1 LDPLNKSRLPQTVLN
16 QRLEPK
22 NYDIY
27 KRLSCGRSQIFTA
40 FEEMALGNS
49 YLLPDQKKVVY
60 FVTAMQGESKKI
72 IYVGFTPNLR
82 KKFKDHKRIMEFE
95 FLDRMGYQINIS
107 WIVLPDRMREKEGQ
121 VIQMCYIRAFEP
133 KLNIHQN
140 TFAAVQVEES
150 KKRIENLEQCKYES
164 LKKQVENWEQSGD
177 DKDTIIK
184 KIWEAGRERLTV
196 NI

>member
-1 LDPLNKSRLPQTVLN
+1 MTFTNDCP
-16 QRLEPK
+16 
-22 NYDIY
+22 
-27 KRLSCGRSQIFTA
+27 CGRSQIFTV
-40 FEEMALGNS
+40 FEEMTLGNS
-49 YLLPDQKKVVY
+49 HLLPEKKKVVY
-60 FVTAMQGESKKI
+60 FVTAVQGESKKI

-82 KKFKDHKRIMEFE
+82 KKFKDHKRKMEFE

-150 KKRIENLEQCKYES
+150 KKRIENLEQCKYEY

-184 KIWEAGRERLTV
+184 KIWEAGRERPMV
-196 NI
+196 SI

>member
-1 LDPLNKSRLPQTVLN
+1 V
-16 QRLEPK
+16 
-22 NYDIY
+22 
-27 KRLSCGRSQIFTA
+27 

-49 YLLPDQKKVVY
+49 HLLPEKKKVVY
-60 FVTAMQGESKKI
+60 FVTATQGESKKI

-140 TFAAVQVEES
+140 TFAAVQVEEL
-150 KKRIENLEQCKYES
+150 KKRIENLEECKYEF
-164 LKKQVENWEQSGD
+164 LKKQIENWEQTGD

-184 KIWEAGRERLTV
+184 KIWEAGRERPMLS
-196 NI
+196 I

>member
-1 LDPLNKSRLPQTVLN
+1 MTFTNDCP
-16 QRLEPK
+16 
-22 NYDIY
+22 
-27 KRLSCGRSQIFTA
+27 CGRSQIFTGI
-40 FEEMALGNS
+40 EEMALGNS
-49 YLLPDQKKVVY
+49 HLLPEKKKVVY

-82 KKFKDHKRIMEFE
+82 RKFKDHKRIMEFE

-133 KLNIHQN
+133 KLNTHQN
-140 TFAAVQVEES
+140 TLAAVQVEES
-150 KKRIENLEQCKYES
+150 KKRIENLEQCKYEY
-164 LKKQVENWEQSGD
+164 LKKQVKNWEQSGD

-184 KIWEAGRERLTV
+184 KIWEAGRERPMV
-196 NI
+196 SI

>member
-1 LDPLNKSRLPQTVLN
+1 
-16 QRLEPK
+16 
-22 NYDIY
+22 
-27 KRLSCGRSQIFTA
+27 
-40 FEEMALGNS
+40 MALGNS
-49 YLLPDQKKVVY
+49 HLLPEKKKVVY

-82 KKFKDHKRIMEFE
+82 RKFKDHKRKMEFE
-95 FLDRMGYQINIS
+95 FLNRMGYQINIS

>member
-1 LDPLNKSRLPQTVLN
+1 
-16 QRLEPK
+16 
-22 NYDIY
+22 
-27 KRLSCGRSQIFTA
+27 
-40 FEEMALGNS
+40 
-49 YLLPDQKKVVY
+49 
-60 FVTAMQGESKKI
+60 VTAVQGESKKI

-82 KKFKDHKRIMEFE
+82 KKFKDHKRKMEFE

-140 TFAAVQVEES
+140 TLAAVQVEES
-150 KKRIENLEQCKYES
+150 KKRIENLEQCKYEY

-184 KIWEAGRERLTV
+184 KIWEAGRERPMV
-196 NI
+196 SI

>member
-1 LDPLNKSRLPQTVLN
+1 
-16 QRLEPK
+16 
-22 NYDIY
+22 
-27 KRLSCGRSQIFTA
+27 
-40 FEEMALGNS
+40 
-49 YLLPDQKKVVY
+49 
-60 FVTAMQGESKKI
+60 VTAVQGESKKI
-72 IYVGFTPNLR
+72 IYIGFTPNLR
-82 KKFKDHKRIMEFE
+82 RKFKDHKRIMEFE

-133 KLNIHQN
+133 KLNTHQN

-150 KKRIENLEQCKYES
+150 KKRIENLEQCKYEY

-184 KIWEAGRERLTV
+184 KIWEAGRERPMV
-196 NI
+196 SI

>member
-1 LDPLNKSRLPQTVLN
+1 MTFTNDCP
-16 QRLEPK
+16 
-22 NYDIY
+22 
-27 KRLSCGRSQIFTA
+27 CGRAQIFTA

-49 YLLPDQKKVVY
+49 HLLPEKKKVVY

-82 KKFKDHKRIMEFE
+82 IKFKDHKRKMEFE
-95 FLDRMGYQINIS
+95 ILDRMGYQINIS

>member
-1 LDPLNKSRLPQTVLN
+1 MTFTNDCP
-16 QRLEPK
+16 
-22 NYDIY
+22 
-27 KRLSCGRSQIFTA
+27 CGRSQIFTA
-40 FEEMALGNS
+40 LEETALGNS
-49 YLLPDQKKVVY
+49 HLLPERKKVVY

-82 KKFKDHKRIMEFE
+82 RKFKAHNRKMEFE

-107 WIVLPDRMREKEGQ
+107 WIVLPEGTREKEGQ

-133 KLNIHQN
+133 KLNTHQN
-140 TFAAVQVEES
+140 TLAAVQVEES
-150 KKRIENLEQCKYES
+150 KKRIENLEQCKYEY

-184 KIWEAGRERLTV
+184 KIWEAGRERLMV